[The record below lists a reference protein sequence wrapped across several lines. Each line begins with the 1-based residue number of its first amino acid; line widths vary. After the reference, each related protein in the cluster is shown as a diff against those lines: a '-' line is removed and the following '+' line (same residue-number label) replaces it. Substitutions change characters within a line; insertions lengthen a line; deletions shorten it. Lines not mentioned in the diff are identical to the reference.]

1 MNHDRLTA
9 EDPRLTSYVLGE
21 LDAADSAIVET
32 ALRTDPALRAEV
44 DSIRRCATA
53 LESALAAEAVPVVPE
68 AEPEATPRRARPRR
82 RWIVFP
88 QFYFVVGGLAAA
100 GFAVVVA
107 INRDDIEAKERLRA
121 EHLRA
126 AFVRR
131 NTGATEL
138 IALPLAMETPSAAA
152 RGESLMLV
160 PDFGEAAYANVRRFL
175 AGGRLPPVEDVRP
188 AELINALRYR
198 LPVVPATTTEPVAA
212 VLEKGVMPWAPAR
225 TLVRIGVRGRDV
237 ALPEVSSGGDDS
249 AVRSQVTIARDVQI
263 RVEFNPAW
271 VAGYRLIGR
280 DGESSTRDMPKD
292 DLAAAEEWHARQ
304 TFTALYEITPV
315 APTGGDGVSTVRDAQ
330 TGDLLTVRVQFIAP
344 SGGGRRTLEF
354 SLAGRSDRAKVP
366 SADFQLASAAADFA
380 LVLRHA
386 PSRAGFA
393 ALQDVL
399 SLAATT
405 SGNAADDADGR
416 SAEFFSLVRQAQLLM
431 E

>member
-1 MNHDRLTA
+1 M
-9 EDPRLTSYVLGE
+9 
-21 LDAADSAIVET
+21 
-32 ALRTDPALRAEV
+32 
-44 DSIRRCATA
+44 
-53 LESALAAEAVPVVPE
+53 
-68 AEPEATPRRARPRR
+68 
-82 RWIVFP
+82 
-88 QFYFVVGGLAAA
+88 
-100 GFAVVVA
+100 VA
-107 INRDDIEAKERLRA
+107 INRDGIEAKERLRA

-126 AFVRR
+126 AFARR

-138 IALPLAMETPSAAA
+138 IALPLAMETPGAAA

-198 LPVVPATTTEPVAA
+198 LPVVPATTMEPVAA
-212 VLEKGVMPWAPAR
+212 VLEKGVMPWTPAR

-237 ALPEVSSGGDDS
+237 ALSDVPP
-249 AVRSQVTIARDVQI
+249 VTIARDVHI
-263 RVEFNPAW
+263 LVEFNPTW

-280 DGESSTRDMPKD
+280 DGESSTRDVPKD
-292 DLAAAEEWHARQ
+292 DLASAEVWHSRQ

-315 APTGGDGVSTVRDAQ
+315 APTGGVGVSTLQDAQ

-354 SLAGRSDRAKVP
+354 SLAGRSDGVKAP
-366 SADFQLASAAADFA
+366 SADFQLAAAAADFA

-386 PSRAGFA
+386 PSRAGSA

-399 SLAATT
+399 SLAATA

-416 SAEFFSLVRQAQLLM
+416 SAEFFSLVRQAQSLM